1 MSVGKYPSE
10 KCSNLGKYTIKM
22 ATPFHIESDVEG
34 NFVGERIKW
43 GVSGAH
49 ISPSIRDKKQLLP

>member
-22 ATPFHIESDVEG
+22 ATPFHIESDVGG
-34 NFVGERIKW
+34 NFVGGKNKMGRF
-43 GVSGAH
+43 
-49 ISPSIRDKKQLLP
+49 

>member
-22 ATPFHIESDVEG
+22 ATPFHIESDVGREHCER
-34 NFVGERIKW
+34 GEYFSLGEKE
-43 GVSGAH
+43 
-49 ISPSIRDKKQLLP
+49 